1 MRDAVQV
8 ENKSSLWPVLPK
20 VSTPSIQAYF
30 SNGVPLEALWLCER
44 WAERARMEES
54 LRLMPGYD
62 RVNQSFA
69 VALARRSGGCL
80 TPPGVLYELYPRA
93 PELVDGIHWRCEDSS
108 DSRTADFR
116 HFLAGPSL
124 SGPLDCMAGAGRTAP
139 LRDPRGL
146 AASSQAPG
154 PGAQAPKFSECWTVS
169 TITFNSGP
177 GTGPTSWLAARVPK
191 NRGTSTLERSSQP
204 SRPCGWP
211 SRPPLPTPPPLARL
225 LA

>member
-1 MRDAVQV
+1 MRRSWPWMVGLIVFLGVAMRDAVQV
-8 ENKSSLWPVLPK
+8 ECKSSLWPVLPK

-69 VALARRSGGCL
+69 VVLARRSGGCL

-116 HFLAGPSL
+116 PSWIF
-124 SGPLDCMAGAGRTAP
+124 GRR
-139 LRDPRGL
+139 L
-146 AASSQAPG
+146 PG
-154 PGAQAPKFSECWTVS
+154 
-169 TITFNSGP
+169 
-177 GTGPTSWLAARVPK
+177 
-191 NRGTSTLERSSQP
+191 
-204 SRPCGWP
+204 
-211 SRPPLPTPPPLARL
+211 
-225 LA
+225 